1 MSSRTKHKRL
11 FGGSVK
17 SFMDKA
23 NQFLKKTK
31 LLSTV
36 GNVLNNSVVPIPYRS
51 IGSKM
56 VDFARTSGYGR
67 SRKIRRKVNMVKP
80 GRIGIINRGMLGH
93 GLKLAGQGINLA
105 GSGRSN
111 GMIYRSP
118 NRLPNRLPSY
128 F

>member
-1 MSSRTKHKRL
+1 MNSKKRNKI

-23 NQFLKKTK
+23 NQFLKKTQ

-36 GNVLNNSVVPIPYRS
+36 GNVLNNSIVPMQYRG
-51 IGSKM
+51 IGSKV
-56 VDFARTSGYGR
+56 VDFAKSKGFGR
-67 SRKIRRKVNMVKP
+67 SRKIRRKVNMVP
-80 GRIGIINRGMLGH
+80 AGRIGIINRGMLGH